1 MVVINSEVRI
11 ERPPEAVFDT
21 VSDPRS
27 ELKWNPNVRV
37 MDKLTEGEIRRGSR
51 FRAKWTKSPV
61 VELEILRF
69 DRPYGWSY
77 RNGGAIAVDL
87 DIVLEPVDDGQATV
101 LRSRFDAKANGAMR
115 FVFPLVVASL
125 RREEARNMRLIKQ
138 WVEH

>member
-11 ERPPEAVFDT
+11 ERPPAAVFDA

-27 ELKWNPNVRV
+27 ELEWNPNVR
-37 MDKLTEGEIRRGSR
+37 MMEKLTEGEIRPGSR

-69 DRPYGWSY
+69 DRPHGWAY

-87 DIVLEPVDDGQATV
+87 DIVLEPVDEGQATI
-101 LRSRFDAKANGAMR
+101 LRSRFDAKAHGAMR
-115 FVFPLVVASL
+115 LVFPWLWRVSAV
-125 RREEARNMRLIKQ
+125 RKRGTCG
-138 WVEH
+138 

>member
-1 MVVINSEVRI
+1 MVVINNEVRI
-11 ERPPEAVFDT
+11 ERPPEVVFDA

-27 ELKWNPNVRV
+27 ELEWNPKIRV
-37 MDKLTEGEIRRGSR
+37 MEKLTEGEIKPGSR

-69 DRPYGWSY
+69 DRPHGWTY

-87 DIVLEPVDDGQATV
+87 DIVLEPEDEGQVTV
-101 LRSRFDAKANGAMR
+101 LRSRFDAEAHGATR
-115 FVFPLVVASL
+115 VVFPLVVASL
-125 RREEARNMRLIKQ
+125 RREEARNMQLIKE